1 MNRIRKRNWHHASST
16 LPVLL
21 LAALGQPALA
31 DSGATGAASLGERIF
46 EQHCAACH
54 SGFLGSRAPSRQVLG
69 GFPPRSIIQALT
81 TGLMRVQ
88 GYPLSGE
95 QRRAVSEFLTGS
107 SSGATLAATPVG
119 RCREQPAMGD
129 PSRQPQWSGWGNG
142 AQNTSFQPTDAAGL
156 TASTVGEL
164 QLRWAFGFPD
174 SFSAW
179 AQPVVASNRVFVGSQ
194 AGIFYALSAQTGCIY
209 WEFAADAG
217 VRSAATVVPLHA
229 DAPSGDSRLAVLFGD
244 GAANA
249 YALDAQT
256 GELIWKTRVDDHP
269 QARITGS
276 PVAHRGRYFVPMSS
290 WSTVTEPTEECCTF
304 RGSLSALDIATG
316 KVQWKTYVIPT
327 EARRTPYLTPQGKP
341 LWAPSGSAI
350 WAAPTV
356 DEKRGLVYVGTGD
369 SYTGPATNS
378 DSVVA
383 FDLHTGELRWAKQL
397 TPEDVWIAGCPRE
410 ESSTCRL
417 GNGPDLDVAS
427 PPMLVRTTRGGV
439 ARDLIVV
446 GQKSGTAYALDPDRR
461 GAVVWRYRAGQGGP
475 GGGIVW
481 GSAASG
487 SEAYF
492 PVSDITTA
500 SPGGLHSV
508 DIATGERRWIARPRP
523 LLCGELRYGC
533 NAAQPVGVSA
543 IPGVV
548 FAGAVD
554 GGFRA
559 YSSSNGAL
567 LWEYD
572 TNREFVT
579 VNGVA
584 ANGGSLIGVGP
595 TIAGGMVFVNS
606 GYGTN
611 GGRAGNVLLAFAAE
625 GHRST
630 ARRASRAPWLPA
642 TSARTPHARN
652 PRTR

>member
-1 MNRIRKRNWHHASST
+1 MNRIGKRNWHRASSA

-21 LAALGQPALA
+21 LAVLGQPALA
-31 DSGATGAASLGERIF
+31 DTGATGAPSEGARIF

-54 SGFLGSRAPSRQVLG
+54 SGCLGSRAPSKQVLG

-88 GYPLSGE
+88 GYALSGE
-95 QRRAVSEFLTGS
+95 QRRAVSEFLSGS
-107 SSGATLAATPVG
+107 SSGATLAATDVG
-119 RCREQPAMGD
+119 RCSERPAMGD
-129 PSRQPQWSGWGNG
+129 PSRHPQWNGWGNG
-142 AQNTSFQPTDAAGL
+142 AENTSFQSARAAGL
-156 TASTVGEL
+156 TASRIDDL
-164 QLRWAFGFPD
+164 QLKWAFGFSD

-179 AQPVVASNRVFVGSQ
+179 SQPVVASNRVFVGSQ
-194 AGIFYALSAQTGCIY
+194 AGVFYSLSAQTGCIY
-209 WEFAADAG
+209 WQFAADAG
-217 VRSAATVVPLHA
+217 VRGAATVVPLNA
-229 DAPSGDSRLAVLFGD
+229 EARGREARLAVLFGD
-244 GAANA
+244 GAGNA

-256 GELIWKTRVDDHP
+256 GALIWKTRVDDHP

-276 PVAHRGRYFVPMSS
+276 PVAYRGRYFVPMSS
-290 WSTVTEPTEECCTF
+290 WSTVTEPAEECCTF
-304 RGSLSALDIATG
+304 RGSLSALDISTG
-316 KVQWKTYVIPT
+316 KVWWKTYVIPT
-327 EARRTPYLTPQGKP
+327 EARLTPYLTPQGKP

-383 FDLHTGELRWAKQL
+383 FDMQTGELRWAKQL
-397 TPEDVWIAGCPRE
+397 TPDDVWIADCQHE

-417 GNGPDLDVAS
+417 ESGPDLDIGS

-439 ARDLIVV
+439 TRDLIVV
-446 GQKSGTAYALDPDRR
+446 GQKSGMAYALDPDQR
-461 GAVVWRYRAGQGGP
+461 GAVVWRYRAGQGGR

-487 SEAYF
+487 SDAYF
-492 PVSDITTA
+492 PVSDITA
-500 SPGGLHSV
+500 ANPGGVHSV
-508 DIATGERRWIARPRP
+508 DLATGERRWIARPRP
-523 LLCGELRYGC
+523 LLCGALRYGC

-543 IPGVV
+543 IPGAV

-559 YSSSNGAL
+559 YSSTNGAL

-595 TIAGGMVFVNS
+595 SIAGGMVFVNS

-625 GHRST
+625 GNRSP
-630 ARRASRAPWLPA
+630 ASRASRPVPAP
-642 TSARTPHARN
+642 ARTSHARS
-652 PRTR
+652 PLTR